1 DVQLALA
8 DAIHIDQRAEV
19 LVIRPRRVETPDQTF
34 LNRLIVVHAVRAATF
49 ALSANQLFLD
59 QSALLGGRAAAI
71 GRLQLE
77 TVIARWV
84 VAGSNH
90 DARIRALFLDVIGN
104 GRRWRI
110 GARQPRD
117 NVVSGQNTRG
127 FDRKPVGQKA
137 RVESDDD
144 FRSPVAHALSID
156 AIGNGLS
163 DQTKI

>member
-1 DVQLALA
+1 MPGNRLGMDAAETGIERATDLHHTAAGARQQAGERAPPRPPHGVGDDVQLALA

-84 VAGSNH
+84 
-90 DARIRALFLDVIGN
+90 
-104 GRRWRI
+104 
-110 GARQPRD
+110 
-117 NVVSGQNTRG
+117 
-127 FDRKPVGQKA
+127 
-137 RVESDDD
+137 
-144 FRSPVAHALSID
+144 
-156 AIGNGLS
+156 
-163 DQTKI
+163 